1 MVQIIS
7 AGAGSGKT
15 YRLNKELVMRISSGE
30 TRISGLFA
38 TTFTVKAATELKERV
53 RMNLLENGMLN
64 EAQELSNALIG
75 TVHELGVKLI
85 KRFAYSGGL
94 SPQVNVISDDDR
106 KRVFNQSLAHILSEN
121 NTVEVM
127 NELCIRLGLSTDI
140 KNYDWLNDI
149 STVADVTRGN
159 FFSKEIVEQSKQKS
173 IDSFLALLPS
183 VEQIY
188 SNAQSNY
195 DNLVENIN
203 EALSYLTN
211 GEDATKKTETVVGF
225 LKSTLIN
232 IKTDNFLP
240 WAAWA
245 KLSNLD
251 VSKKSEKNVSA
262 LQEFAALHT
271 KFPDFQN
278 DISQYISL
286 IFDLSARAMVEYQN
300 FKKKRGLIDYTDMEV
315 EILRLISMPHIA
327 EILRNEI
334 DLLLVD
340 EFQDIN
346 PLQLDIFLKLSQL
359 ASHSI
364 WVGDPKQSIY
374 GFRYAEPRLMRAVID
389 HFGISEENI
398 LDTSYRSRRDIVHL
412 SNALFLKSFEGQIP
426 LNQIALKVNRVE
438 TLHAT
443 SSQQSTSLQHETL
456 HATSSQQSTSSQHET
471 LHATS
476 LQQSLAIKHWHFK
489 FDNDGNNRSK
499 GDTQWLL
506 NCTAENIASLLKSDI
521 QILPKG
527 EKILR
532 NIKPSDVAVLC
543 MTNRE
548 CANMAAAL
556 NRLGISAAFPRV
568 GLMETT
574 EIKLISAILHFLLD
588 KRDSLSVAEILYLTE
603 NYALQDISIN
613 RWEFIKDE
621 DKEKYATWHADN
633 DFIKKIDALRNDVLD
648 LSASEILDTAITQL
662 DLRRKI
668 AAWGSAAQRL
678 QNVEML
684 RKMGTDYEQHC
695 KKMHEAASLNHFLMW
710 LQKQARNSADKQS
723 TGAGENAVNIL
734 TYHASKGLEFPITI
748 LSSLDKDVREN
759 VWGLNIESNSND
771 VDFENILGNRWMRF
785 WVNPYSNSRAQET
798 PISEKLNICKE
809 KLAAELRALE
819 EEARLLYVGI
829 TRARDYLIFV
839 SATKGMSW
847 LNRVWNSGDS
857 LAITLDSDCVETL
870 FEYDGAIIKK
880 ENVVQTFSKD
890 FGSVEIKKNDAL
902 YTEPLFG
909 EQNFAPRAI
918 NATEKLTLF
927 TKLSP
932 ENAVKQTLYSIL
944 NSPATDSALQA
955 AFSNSLVSQY
965 FLKTSWQPNA
975 TFIKYLE
982 ANNETDIDAFSNSIN
997 QSVDALKKSLSE
1009 KFNNESNL
1017 EYLAQLPICLNVGAR
1032 VFNTEIP
1039 IVVKSESTL
1048 MIIFY
1053 TSSIVDNAAV
1063 VPNLTELFLSSKAI
1077 EKTYSFKPHTFLF
1090 DVKTG
1095 SLTEINFS

>member
-183 VEQIY
+183 VEKIY

-412 SNALFLKSFEGQIP
+412 SNALFLKSFAGQIP
-426 LNQIALKVNRVE
+426 LKVR
-438 TLHAT
+438 
-443 SSQQSTSLQHETL
+443 Q
-456 HATSSQQSTSSQHET
+456 
-471 LHATS
+471 
-476 LQQSLAIKHWHFK
+476 
-489 FDNDGNNRSK
+489 
-499 GDTQWLL
+499 
-506 NCTAENIASLLKSDI
+506 
-521 QILPKG
+521 
-527 EKILR
+527 
-532 NIKPSDVAVLC
+532 
-543 MTNRE
+543 
-548 CANMAAAL
+548 
-556 NRLGISAAFPRV
+556 V
-568 GLMETT
+568 GAGVT
-574 EIKLISAILHFLLD
+574 
-588 KRDSLSVAEILYLTE
+588 
-603 NYALQDISIN
+603 
-613 RWEFIKDE
+613 
-621 DKEKYATWHADN
+621 
-633 DFIKKIDALRNDVLD
+633 DAL
-648 LSASEILDTAITQL
+648 
-662 DLRRKI
+662 
-668 AAWGSAAQRL
+668 
-678 QNVEML
+678 
-684 RKMGTDYEQHC
+684 H
-695 KKMHEAASLNHFLMW
+695 H
-710 LQKQARNSADKQS
+710 
-723 TGAGENAVNIL
+723 
-734 TYHASKGLEFPITI
+734 
-748 LSSLDKDVREN
+748 
-759 VWGLNIESNSND
+759 
-771 VDFENILGNRWMRF
+771 
-785 WVNPYSNSRAQET
+785 
-798 PISEKLNICKE
+798 
-809 KLAAELRALE
+809 
-819 EEARLLYVGI
+819 
-829 TRARDYLIFV
+829 
-839 SATKGMSW
+839 
-847 LNRVWNSGDS
+847 
-857 LAITLDSDCVETL
+857 
-870 FEYDGAIIKK
+870 
-880 ENVVQTFSKD
+880 
-890 FGSVEIKKNDAL
+890 
-902 YTEPLFG
+902 
-909 EQNFAPRAI
+909 
-918 NATEKLTLF
+918 
-927 TKLSP
+927 
-932 ENAVKQTLYSIL
+932 
-944 NSPATDSALQA
+944 
-955 AFSNSLVSQY
+955 
-965 FLKTSWQPNA
+965 
-975 TFIKYLE
+975 
-982 ANNETDIDAFSNSIN
+982 
-997 QSVDALKKSLSE
+997 
-1009 KFNNESNL
+1009 
-1017 EYLAQLPICLNVGAR
+1017 AQLAFFPQRQHWL
-1032 VFNTEIP
+1032 
-1039 IVVKSESTL
+1039 
-1048 MIIFY
+1048 
-1053 TSSIVDNAAV
+1053 
-1063 VPNLTELFLSSKAI
+1063 
-1077 EKTYSFKPHTFLF
+1077 
-1090 DVKTG
+1090 
-1095 SLTEINFS
+1095 